1 MTGKVCL
8 VTGANAGIGKAT
20 ATGLARM
27 GANVVMV
34 CRSRERGEAAKAE
47 IATDSG
53 SQDIDLLIADLSSQ
67 GSVRKLARTFT
78 SKYAATP
85 PPHQQRGHDQPP

>member
-27 GANVVMV
+27 GAIVVMV
-34 CRSRERGEAAKAE
+34 CRSRERGETAKAE

-85 PPHQQRGHDQPP
+85 RPHQQCRHYQPP